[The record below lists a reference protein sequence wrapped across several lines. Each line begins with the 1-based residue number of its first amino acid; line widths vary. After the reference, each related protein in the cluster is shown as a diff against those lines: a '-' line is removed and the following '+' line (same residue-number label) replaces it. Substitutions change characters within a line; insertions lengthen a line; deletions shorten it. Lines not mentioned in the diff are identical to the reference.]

1 MTLVT
6 HTLLIL
12 GAVVVGVLSVARL
25 TRLLVIDSYPPAAW
39 VRNKWREITK
49 DGPWAALVD
58 CPYCAAPWFTLVVLG
73 WAYLSQLSD
82 LWWIVNGWLAAS
94 YIAAWFVD
102 VITPSE
108 SE

>member
-1 MTLVT
+1 MALVT

-25 TRLLVIDSYPPAAW
+25 TRLIVVDSYPPVVW

-49 DGPWAALVD
+49 DGPWADLVD
-58 CPYCAAPWFTLVVLG
+58 CPYCAAPYLTLVVLG
-73 WAYLSQLSD
+73 WAYLTQLGD
-82 LWWIVNGWLAAS
+82 AWWLFNGWLAAA
-94 YIAAWFVD
+94 YVAAWIVD
-102 VITPSE
+102 IITPSD